1 MKGGFWVQAESEQ
14 LNRFLVE
21 VFHDLLHLEE
31 QTLAKGPFENL
42 SVSEMHV
49 IEAVCDGQRDGKNSM
64 AALAGRLRISAGTLT
79 IAVKTLEQK
88 GYLLRRRSKEDRR
101 RVLVAATSLG
111 QKAYEVHRQFH
122 ARMIAAVE
130 ARLSP
135 QQLQSLAQALATLHL
150 FFSGS

>member
-1 MKGGFWVQAESEQ
+1 MQAESEQ

-101 RVLVAATSLG
+101 RVLVAA
-111 QKAYEVHRQFH
+111 YEVHRQFH

>member
-1 MKGGFWVQAESEQ
+1 MQADAEQ

-21 VFHDLLHLEE
+21 VFHDVLHLEE
-31 QTLAKGPFENL
+31 QALAKGPFKNL

-49 IEAVCDGQRDGKNSM
+49 IEAVCDGQREKQNSM
-64 AALAGRLRISAGTLT
+64 AALAGRLRVSAGTLT

-88 GYLLRRRSKEDRR
+88 GYLMRRRSKEDRR

-122 ARMIAAVE
+122 ARMVASVE

-135 QQLQSLAQALATLHL
+135 QELQTLAQALSTLHL
-150 FFSGS
+150 FFSAP